1 MTSAQQAQLATQAA
15 LNQMQAGGVAPGTS
29 YATAVAAITSQ
40 QQFIINSFK
49 GQIYISNQLDVQDTP
64 VYDTITYAPSA
75 TINTTNSQFFS
86 NVGALSGKTLAQTNM
101 AQTQKLDA
109 PEAFACFAIRLAFS
123 EDILRSDVQTLLNS
137 WAYTMTLGQKWY
149 QRANIRHFAAGWGLF
164 GTTTK
169 TSESIYTNG
178 IPSMQA
184 MHGLAVKLVIAN
196 QMSFSAELDGSA
208 GQTLSASG
216 NGLIMVNE
224 LVGLYARGVQ

>member
-1 MTSAQQAQLATQAA
+1 MTSAQQAQVAASVALA
-15 LNQMQAGGVAPGTS
+15 QMQGNQGATS
-29 YATAVAAITSQ
+29 MATAISAITSR

-49 GQIYISNQLDVQDTP
+49 GKSTSATSSMYRIP
-64 VYDTITYAPSA
+64 VYDTITYPPSA

-109 PEAFACFAIRLAFS
+109 PGAFPSAAIRLAFS

-137 WAYTMTLGQKWY
+137 WAYTFTLGQKWY

-169 TSESIYTNG
+169 TNEAIYNNG

-196 QMSFSAELDGSA
+196 QMSFSADLDGSA
-208 GQTLSASG
+208 GQVLSSSG
-216 NGLIMVNE
+216 SV
-224 LVGLYARGVQ
+224 